1 MAFVFGDRV
10 YETSTTTGNGTL
22 TLAGIGAAN
31 YRTFSD
37 VIGNGN
43 TCYYSIVHRNA
54 NEWEVGVGTVSAGAL
69 ARTTVLKTSAGNTTK
84 IVFSAGTK
92 DVFCDLPAERIVAI
106 DAAGTALTDLTG
118 VAVTAGAASFTTGAF
133 SGNLT
138 VGASKFVVTAA
149 TGAVA
154 AGKGTFQGIEI
165 TKGTG
170 TASNSVG
177 VGPGGVLGSATTG
190 IQNVAI
196 GYGTL
201 GSLTQ
206 GSLTVA
212 VGYNS
217 GASLTTAGGGVFLGP
232 WAGTYETAADA
243 FYVNN
248 QDRNNTAGD
257 KAKSLLYGTFNAT
270 AASQTLAI
278 NAGTITTIGS
288 LAITGALTGVTTLAT
303 SGAITSDGGVQTFG
317 ANDSGG
323 AGYRLV
329 VVPNV

>member
-1 MAFVFGDRV
+1 MLFR
-10 YETSTTTGNGTL
+10 S
-22 TLAGIGAAN
+22 
-31 YRTFSD
+31 
-37 VIGNGN
+37 
-43 TCYYSIVHRNA
+43 
-54 NEWEVGVGTVSAGAL
+54 
-69 ARTTVLKTSAGNTTK
+69 
-84 IVFSAGTK
+84 
-92 DVFCDLPAERIVAI
+92 
-106 DAAGTALTDLTG
+106 
-118 VAVTAGAASFTTGAF
+118 
-133 SGNLT
+133 
-138 VGASKFVVTAA
+138 
-149 TGAVA
+149 
-154 AGKGTFQGIEI
+154 
-165 TKGTG
+165 
-170 TASNSVG
+170 
-177 VGPGGVLGSATTG
+177 LGSATTG

>member
-37 VIGNGN
+37 VIGNTN

-92 DVFCDLPAERIVAI
+92 DVFCDLPAERLVTI

-118 VAVTAGAASFTTGAF
+118 VAITAGAASFTTIAGSDATEATSTITGALKTAGGLGVVKALWVGGLANIA
-133 SGNLT
+133 GNLT

-149 TGAVA
+149 TGAIVS
-154 AGKGTFQGIEI
+154 
-165 TKGTG
+165 
-170 TASNSVG
+170 AS
-177 VGPGGVLGSATTG
+177 
-190 IQNVAI
+190 
-196 GYGTL
+196 
-201 GSLTQ
+201 SLQ
-206 GSLTVA
+206 IA
-212 VGYNS
+212 
-217 GASLTTAGGGVFLGP
+217 
-232 WAGTYETAADA
+232 
-243 FYVNN
+243 
-248 QDRNNTAGD
+248 
-257 KAKSLLYGTFNAT
+257 
-270 AASQTLAI
+270 
-278 NAGTITTIGS
+278 
-288 LAITGALTGVTTLAT
+288 GALTGVTTGAFSGIQSYSEHIKFVVNDKFLYGTSTGAALKALIGLT
-303 SGAITSDGGVQTFG
+303 SGDKVLIDGDAVGSSFGGACDVTGALSVGTKAFAFG

-323 AGYRLV
+323 AGYRTV
-329 VVPNV
+329 TIANA